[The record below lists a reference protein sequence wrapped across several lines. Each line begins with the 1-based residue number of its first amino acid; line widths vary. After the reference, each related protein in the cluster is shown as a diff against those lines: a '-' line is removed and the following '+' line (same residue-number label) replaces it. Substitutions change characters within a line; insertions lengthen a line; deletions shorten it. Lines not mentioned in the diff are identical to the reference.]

1 LYLASVARRCLQGQK
16 VHLLDPQYQEV
27 EVVEMVSGLA
37 LELNSRSGLEQHYAE
52 PHGCH
57 ESHWDGA
64 PNLASLRQRHPSL
77 KTVVHQKA
85 AHQRLDVSD
94 VEGKEVGVSNVWYEQ
109 HYRWD
114 DDRHTGSFDRNA
126 HIR

>member
-1 LYLASVARRCLQGQK
+1 V
-16 VHLLDPQYQEV
+16 V
-27 EVVEMVSGLA
+27 EEVEMVSGPA

-52 PHGCH
+52 PHGYH

-85 AHQRLDVSD
+85 ALQRLDVCD
-94 VEGKEVGVSNVWYEQ
+94 VEGKEVEASIVWYEQ
-109 HYRWD
+109 RFRWD
-114 DDRHTGSFDRNA
+114 DDRHKDSFDRNA